1 MTQMKKIKILLLA
14 LIGAAAVS
22 CKEPDYY
29 TGVIVKKKYR
39 AGYYRDWYAIELI
52 TNDGKRRVT
61 VDETTYH
68 KYNIGDK
75 VTLENTWSY

>member
-1 MTQMKKIKILLLA
+1 MTQMKKIKILLIA

-29 TGVIVKKKYR
+29 TGVVANKTYR
-39 AGYYRDWYAIELI
+39 PRYYRDWYTI
-52 TNDGKRRVT
+52 TIIDDDGGHTVT

-68 KYNIGDK
+68 KYNIGE
-75 VTLENTWSY
+75 VATLENIDPY

>member
-1 MTQMKKIKILLLA
+1 MKKIKILLLA

-29 TGVIVKKKYR
+29 TGVVINKKYR
-39 AGYYRDWYAIELI
+39 PRHYRDWYTI
-52 TNDGKRRVT
+52 TIIDDDGEHAVI

-68 KYNIGDK
+68 KYNIGD
-75 VTLENTWSY
+75 VATLENTGWN